1 MEYLEANW
9 PGLILDQYFWAVRT
23 AFVTTQVPKTAHTYR
38 KKGFKKFAGQ
48 FWDNFTLKNVIGPQN
63 SFTAPIQSLSEPI
76 RVPG

>member
-48 FWDNFTLKNVIGPQN
+48 FWDNFTLKNVIVASKFIHLP
-63 SFTAPIQSLSEPI
+63 
-76 RVPG
+76 V